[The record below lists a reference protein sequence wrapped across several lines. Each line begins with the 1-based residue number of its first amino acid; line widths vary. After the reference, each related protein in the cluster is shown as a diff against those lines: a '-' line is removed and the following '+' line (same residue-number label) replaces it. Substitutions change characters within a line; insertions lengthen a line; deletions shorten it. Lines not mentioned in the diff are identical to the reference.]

1 MQILCCFMQRILVP
15 NWVLEPVPHGS
26 QGMTILLLES
36 YSKGK
41 SITRLL
47 SSYCQPEDYVLL
59 ANAKDEKN
67 LMKLIQT

>member
-1 MQILCCFMQRILVP
+1 MVKNMLAMQETQEIQVRSLGQEDP
-15 NWVLEPVPHGS
+15 LEEE
-26 QGMTILLLES
+26 MAIES